1 VNRRTLGCLFELA
14 ETFLI
19 TLVIFML
26 VQLFVAQPFQMQK
39 LTMGNALKPGQFVLV
54 DKLTPH
60 FDDLHRGDI
69 VVFNPPP
76 GSPPD
81 PSGTPYAERVIGA
94 GGDTIDIHGGHVY
107 LNGAQLTEAYVLKDQ
122 KTAMPDGGN
131 KTWKLKA
138 DQVFV
143 LGDNRQDPKTKD
155 SRDFGPVDKSSV
167 IGRVWLRY
175 WPFSQFGLIPQSK
188 QPPAPSGSPV
198 SSTAP

>member
-1 VNRRTLGCLFELA
+1 MNRRTLGCLFELL

-19 TLVIFML
+19 TLVIFVL

-39 LTMGNALKPGQFVLV
+39 PNMGNVLTPGQFVLV

-69 VVFNPPP
+69 VVFTPPS
-76 GSPPD
+76 GSPED

-107 LNGAQLTEAYVLKDQ
+107 LNGALLTEAYVSKNQ
-122 KTAMPDGGN
+122 TTAMADGGS
-131 KTWKLKA
+131 KTWLLKP
-138 DQVFV
+138 DQLFV
-143 LGDNRQDPKTKD
+143 MGDNRTDSKTKD
-155 SRDFGPVDKSSV
+155 SRNFGPIDKSSV
-167 IGRVWLRY
+167 VGRAWLRY
-175 WPFSQFGLIPQSK
+175 WPISQFGLLPQGK